1 MLEDK
6 PIVDTSW
13 NLKWKTSFE
22 DYLAELHYLDRTQKR
37 PTQDLLYEVRL
48 VKEALTYWNSDVATW
63 EKHQMVIPTTRP
75 IPQAELQEPEV
86 QPISTD

>member
-6 PIVDTSW
+6 PTVDTSW

-22 DYLAELHYLDRTQKR
+22 DWQAKLHYLVRTQKK

-48 VKEALTYWNSDVATW
+48 VKEALTYWNSDTALW
-63 EKHQMVIPTTRP
+63 EKHQMTIPMPMEER
-75 IPQAELQEPEV
+75 AKV
-86 QPISTD
+86 D